1 MKENKSIYEIHI
13 NKYENSEGHYVL
25 IKTTKMIIYDK
36 ITHTI
41 SGRSTKA
48 RKEILQ
54 NVLI

>member
-1 MKENKSIYEIHI
+1 MKGNKSIYEIHI
-13 NKYENSEGHYVL
+13 NKYENSEGDYVL

-41 SGRSTKA
+41 SGRSTNA
-48 RKEILQ
+48 RKGILQ